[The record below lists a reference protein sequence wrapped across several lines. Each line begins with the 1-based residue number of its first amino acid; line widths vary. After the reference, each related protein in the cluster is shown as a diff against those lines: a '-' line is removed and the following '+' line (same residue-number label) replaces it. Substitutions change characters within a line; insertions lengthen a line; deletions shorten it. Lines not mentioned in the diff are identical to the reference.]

1 VRVAVCGQ
9 SKRTAEAEG
18 RENMD
23 WEETLVRARATDAGG
38 GVCGVCAKAWRGRAS
53 SVWSLLAGLLRPK
66 WVNPP
71 ARCGEQEAVAHI
83 GWFCISAVA
92 LWISIHSAMYM
103 TRPDGVLE
111 VFCAC
116 CAIACSM

>member
-23 WEETLVRARATDAGG
+23 WEETLVRARAPSGG
-38 GVCGVCAKAWRGRAS
+38 GACCGVCAKAWRDRAS

-71 ARCGEQEAVAHI
+71 AWCGKQEPVAHI

-111 VFCAC
+111 VFCTC
-116 CAIACSM
+116 CARAGSL

>member
-38 GVCGVCAKAWRGRAS
+38 GSVACVPKHGVVELAACGVCW
-53 SVWSLLAGLLRPK
+53 LA
-66 WVNPP
+66 
-71 ARCGEQEAVAHI
+71 C
-83 GWFCISAVA
+83 
-92 LWISIHSAMYM
+92 
-103 TRPDGVLE
+103 
-111 VFCAC
+111 
-116 CAIACSM
+116 